1 MPLINLTEEQLWS
14 RLISSLLA
22 THPSGFLSIHKM
34 LKPSEPRIIKE
45 VRRINNI
52 FIENGKFDTS
62 KLDAITDSYLNA
74 NIKSPFKLLKEIE

>member
-1 MPLINLTEEQLWS
+1 MP
-14 RLISSLLA
+14 
-22 THPSGFLSIHKM
+22 
-34 LKPSEPRIIKE
+34 KPSEPRIIKE